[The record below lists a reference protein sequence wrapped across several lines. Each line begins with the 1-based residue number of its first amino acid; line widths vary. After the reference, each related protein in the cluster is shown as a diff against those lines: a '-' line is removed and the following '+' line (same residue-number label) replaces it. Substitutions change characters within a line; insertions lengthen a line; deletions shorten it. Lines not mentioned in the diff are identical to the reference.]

1 MTSQNAVKEEKILTV
16 SELTRG
22 IREALEGIFGQV
34 SVEGEISNLRSPSS
48 GHLYFTL
55 KDEAAQLRCV
65 LFRGAAAGLKFLPR
79 DGLRTVCRG
88 RIGVYERDGQY
99 QLYVVSVEPKGKGA
113 LQLAFEQLKD
123 KLAKEGLFDEARKK
137 PLPLFPRAVG
147 VVTSPTGAVIH
158 DILRVLDRR
167 FSAAHVIVS
176 PVRVQG
182 AGAAEEIAAALDE
195 LNALGSVQ
203 VIILARG
210 GGGIEDLWS
219 FNEEAVAR
227 AIGRSAIPVVSAIG
241 HETDYTIAD
250 FVADRRA
257 PTPSAAAEIVMP
269 SSKELE
275 EKIGHLLRHLWRSFA
290 EEVPQCSQRL
300 DDTAGDLVHA
310 IEQRLD
316 GEKTRLAA
324 ILEKLETLN
333 PLSVLRR
340 GYSITSLLD
349 GAVLFSAEKLKKGDK
364 VRTRLAEG
372 AFVSEVMEAA
382 V

>member
-1 MTSQNAVKEEKILTV
+1 MKEDKILTV

-22 IREALEGIFGQV
+22 IREALEGIFDQV

-55 KDEAAQLRCV
+55 KDEMAQLRCV
-65 LFRGAAAGLKFLPR
+65 LFRGAASGLKFLPH
-79 DGLRTVCRG
+79 DGLRAVCRG
-88 RIGVYERDGQY
+88 RIGVYEKDGQY
-99 QLYVVSVEPKGKGA
+99 QLYVASVEPKGKGA
-113 LQLAFEQLKD
+113 LQLAFEQLKE

-137 PLPLFPRAVG
+137 PLPLLPRAVG

-158 DILRVLDRR
+158 DILHVLDRR
-167 FSAAHVIVS
+167 FPAAHVIVS

-182 AGAAEEIAAALDE
+182 EGAAEEIASALDG
-195 LNALGSVQ
+195 LNALGCVQ

-219 FNEEAVAR
+219 FNEEPVAR
-227 AIGRSAIPVVSAIG
+227 AIFRSAIPVVSAIG

-269 SSKELE
+269 SLVELE
-275 EKIGHLLRHLWRSFA
+275 EKIGYFLRHLWRGLA
-290 EEVPQCSQRL
+290 EEVPQRSQRL
-300 DDTAGDLVHA
+300 DDMAGDLVHA
-310 IEQRLD
+310 MEQRLD
-316 GEKTRLAA
+316 GEKTRLAG

-333 PLSVLRR
+333 PLGVLRR
-340 GYSITSLLD
+340 GYSITSSLD
-349 GAVLFSAEKLKKGDK
+349 GAVLLSAGKLQKGDR
-364 VRTRLAEG
+364 VRTRLSEG
-372 AFVSEVMEAA
+372 EFIGEVVCVGREILHC
-382 V
+382 